1 LKRIGLF
8 GGSFD
13 PPHIAHVALAQEAL
27 SNLHLDEVRWIPAGQ
42 PWQKSRQ
49 LAAPAHREAMVQ
61 LAIEHEPRFVLDR
74 CELQRSGPSYTLDTV
89 RELQAQV
96 PDGQAVDWVLLI
108 GQDQYASL
116 HTWRDW
122 KELLSRVTLA
132 VANRPGASV
141 VVNPDVLRTPHR
153 SVPLP
158 MLDIS
163 STQVR
168 AAVLRGENI
177 NHLVPKEVA
186 SYIARH
192 GLYQAPT

>member
-27 SNLHLDEVRWIPAGQ
+27 TNLHLDEVRWIPAGQ

-49 LAAPAHREAMVQ
+49 LAAPTHREAMVR
-61 LAIEHEPRFVLDR
+61 LAIEGEPRFVLDR
-74 CELQRSGPSYTLDTV
+74 CELQRRGASYTLDTV
-89 RELQAQV
+89 RELQAQL
-96 PDGQAVDWVLLI
+96 PDGESAEWVLLI

-122 KELLSRVTLA
+122 KELLSRVTVA

-141 VVNPDVLRTPHR
+141 VVHPDVLRTPHR

-158 MLDIS
+158 MLNIS

-168 AAVLRGENI
+168 EAVARGENI
-177 NHLVPKEVA
+177 NHLVPREVA

-192 GLYQAPT
+192 GLYKNPM

>member
-1 LKRIGLF
+1 MKRIGLF

-27 SNLHLDEVRWIPAGQ
+27 TNLHLDEVRWIPAGQ

-49 LAAPAHREAMVQ
+49 LAAPTHREAMVR
-61 LAIEHEPRFVLDR
+61 LAIEGEPRFVLDR
-74 CELQRSGPSYTLDTV
+74 CELQRRGASYTLDTV
-89 RELQAQV
+89 RELQAQL
-96 PDGQAVDWVLLI
+96 PDGESAEWVLLI

-122 KELLSRVTLA
+122 KELLSRVTVA

-141 VVNPDVLRTPHR
+141 VVHPDVLRTPHR

-158 MLDIS
+158 MLNIS

-168 AAVLRGENI
+168 EAVARGENI
-177 NHLVPKEVA
+177 NHLVPREVA

-192 GLYQAPT
+192 GLYKNPM

>member
-1 LKRIGLF
+1 MKRIGLF

-49 LAAPAHREAMVQ
+49 LAAPAHREAMVR
-61 LAIEHEPRFVLDR
+61 LAMEGEPRFLLDR

-141 VVNPDVLRTPHR
+141 AVNPDVLRTPHR

-177 NHLVPKEVA
+177 NQLVPKEVA

>member
-13 PPHIAHVALAQEAL
+13 PPHTAHVALAQEAL

-96 PDGQAVDWVLLI
+96 ADGESVHWVLLI

-141 VVNPDVLRTPHR
+141 EVNDEVQRTPHR
-153 SVPLP
+153 SVPLT

-163 STQVR
+163 STQAR

>member
-49 LAAPAHREAMVQ
+49 LAAPAHREAMVR

-96 PDGQAVDWVLLI
+96 PDSEKVDWVLLI

-141 VVNPDVLRTPHR
+141 AVNSDVLRTPHR

-177 NHLVPKEVA
+177 NHLVPQKVA

-192 GLYQAPT
+192 VLYQAPT